1 MFYSSELDFLI
12 STIGRLHLQTHLL
25 DVDMTEREWQKYCSS
40 KLLYRD
46 AEENAQLYKYIIASK
61 PNTIYKVIDLFGC
74 TFLFMRLDSGDG
86 SKIFAVG
93 PFFSQGLSR
102 QDILEK
108 SEELS
113 LNAQQA
119 NELVDFYSTVPFI
132 RDYSTLFVLIES
144 FAELV
149 FGGSDKYDFT
159 EITNDSL
166 EMPTALKQRRT
177 EDEERDNNYK
187 FLELERRYAYE
198 NALIDAVRH
207 GNSERAELMLTNVT
221 DLSLERRL
229 SDPLRNLKNYC
240 IIMNTLLRKAAENSG
255 VHPLYIDRVSSDFA
269 NKIELVPE
277 VDDIGDI
284 MREMFKTYCR
294 LVRKHTFTNLSPTV
308 RKAILYIDSDPAREL
323 SLSVIAKQL
332 NLSAAYLSAIFKK
345 EMGKTITDF
354 INERRIS
361 HAKLLLK
368 TTALQIQT
376 VAAHCGFLDV
386 HYFSRV
392 FKKIVRKT
400 PKSYRSEKR

>member
-1 MFYSSELDFLI
+1 MFFSSELDFLI
-12 STIGRLHLQTHLL
+12 STVNRLHLQTHLL
-25 DVDMTEREWQKYCSS
+25 DADISEGEWREHCKSRM
-40 KLLYRD
+40 LYRD
-46 AEENAQLYKYIIASK
+46 ADANSQLYKYIVGAK
-61 PNTIYKVIDLFGC
+61 PHTIYKLIDLFGC
-74 TFLFMRLDSGDG
+74 TFLFMRLDDG
-86 SKIFAVG
+86 ENDKIFAVG
-93 PFFSQGLSR
+93 PFFSQPLTR
-102 QDILEK
+102 QEILEK
-108 SEELS
+108 SEELG

-119 NELVDFYSTVPFI
+119 NELVSYYCTIPFI
-132 RDYSTLFVLIES
+132 NDYSTLFVLIES

-159 EITNDSL
+159 EITNESAEPLSVLREKKSD
-166 EMPTALKQRRT
+166 AQQ
-177 EDEERDNNYK
+177 DEHYK
-187 FLELERRYAYE
+187 FLELERRYSYE

-221 DLSLERRL
+221 DLSVERRL

-269 NKIELVPE
+269 GKIELVPE
-277 VDDIGDI
+277 VDGIGNI

-294 LVRKHTFTNLSPTV
+294 LVRKHTFTNLSPIV
-308 RKAILYIDSDPAREL
+308 RKAILYIDSDPSREL
-323 SLSVIAKQL
+323 SLSIIAEQL
-332 NLSAAYLSAIFKK
+332 NLSAAYLSSIFKK
-345 EMGKTITDF
+345 EIGKTITDF

-392 FKKIVRKT
+392 FKKIVGKT

>member
-1 MFYSSELDFLI
+1 MFFSSELEFLI
-12 STIGRLHLQTHLL
+12 STVNRLHLQTHLL
-25 DVDMTEREWQKYCSS
+25 DADISEGEWREHCKSRM
-40 KLLYRD
+40 LYRD
-46 AEENAQLYKYIIASK
+46 ADANSQLYKYIVGAK
-61 PNTIYKVIDLFGC
+61 PHTIYKLIDLFGC
-74 TFLFMRLDSGDG
+74 TFLFMRLDDG
-86 SKIFAVG
+86 ENDKIFAVG
-93 PFFSQGLSR
+93 PFFSQPLTR
-102 QDILEK
+102 QEILEK
-108 SEELS
+108 SEELG

-119 NELVDFYSTVPFI
+119 NELVSYYCTIPFI
-132 RDYSTLFVLIES
+132 NDYSTLFVLIES

-159 EITNDSL
+159 EITNESAEPLSVLREKKSD
-166 EMPTALKQRRT
+166 AQQ
-177 EDEERDNNYK
+177 DEHYK
-187 FLELERRYAYE
+187 FLELERRYSYE

-221 DLSLERRL
+221 DLSVERRL

-269 NKIELVPE
+269 GKIELVPE
-277 VDDIGDI
+277 VDGIGNI

-294 LVRKHTFTNLSPTV
+294 LVRKHTFTNLSPIV
-308 RKAILYIDSDPAREL
+308 RKAILYIDSDPSREL
-323 SLSVIAKQL
+323 SLSIIAEQL
-332 NLSAAYLSAIFKK
+332 NLSAAYLSSIFKK
-345 EMGKTITDF
+345 EIGKTITDF

-392 FKKIVRKT
+392 FKKIVGKT